1 MALPI
6 AAQENV
12 RFVATDRVDGFFEGF
27 TQHAE
32 LGRYQ
37 VRDKPLLTGFRV
49 EHNGQS
55 LDRRQH
61 VASAQLLPN
70 QLLTRYAPLIER
82 LSVVPGQRAL
92 VMSWQGADDEAIA
105 AVLRFPPALAIAE
118 IKTVAPGVWRVPLSF
133 ADESWQLVIAAE
145 SSATLQTHVDDGGS
159 DRLLRIVRTAGQ
171 RELNVRLA
179 FATDAS
185 AALAMVQ
192 QLPDHDGIQRLLAQ
206 QLASSELLSSDPEF
220 NRALRWASFSAQSL
234 VVEEFGKGI
243 WAGLPWFRDNW
254 GRDTFIAL
262 PGTLL
267 VNGRF
272 AEAKAVL
279 DNFARYQKRGALT
292 DPEYGRIPNRVAA
305 GTQIIYNT
313 VDGTPWLIREVLEYM
328 RYSGDEAY
336 GQQMLPLIREYLRGV
351 ERHWLDENGLLT
363 HDDADTWMDA
373 RIENQEAWS
382 PRGNRAVEI
391 QALWYT
397 ALDVAAILSERAGQ
411 VDDAN
416 RYRQQAER
424 VRLRFPALFWDGRRM
439 ADRLQADGKPDF
451 SVRPNQLMLISIPFS
466 DFVTDTV
473 QAQITRNAVSSL
485 LYPHGIASL
494 NPADP
499 NFHPKHENPAYHHK
513 DAAYHN
519 GTIWGWNAG
528 FTITALNKFGYQ
540 DLAWL
545 LTRNLTAQ
553 ILTADA
559 RGSMSELVDALP
571 DGNGRVTPSGT
582 YSQAW
587 SVSEF
592 VRNAYQDY
600 LGFRPDLL
608 RNVLHFVPALPAAW
622 QSVTA
627 KLPIGRDER
636 LGVNVQKTKVGWRW
650 QFTPA
655 LKQSRELSMDLL
667 ANDGSRQR
675 LRFAIN
681 DRVRTVQWDGAVASV
696 DAVVQPTIPV
706 MASQRAVMGELQL
719 LKPEVYRADDYPMLR
734 GKDVLK
740 TKIRSSAGQRQP

>member
-1 MALPI
+1 M
-6 AAQENV
+6 
-12 RFVATDRVDGFFEGF
+12 
-27 TQHAE
+27 
-32 LGRYQ
+32 
-37 VRDKPLLTGFRV
+37 
-49 EHNGQS
+49 
-55 LDRRQH
+55 
-61 VASAQLLPN
+61 
-70 QLLTRYAPLIER
+70 
-82 LSVVPGQRAL
+82 
-92 VMSWQGADDEAIA
+92 
-105 AVLRFPPALAIAE
+105 
-118 IKTVAPGVWRVPLSF
+118 
-133 ADESWQLVIAAE
+133 
-145 SSATLQTHVDDGGS
+145 
-159 DRLLRIVRTAGQ
+159 
-171 RELNVRLA
+171 
-179 FATDAS
+179 
-185 AALAMVQ
+185 
-192 QLPDHDGIQRLLAQ
+192 
-206 QLASSELLSSDPEF
+206 
-220 NRALRWASFSAQSL
+220 
-234 VVEEFGKGI
+234 
-243 WAGLPWFRDNW
+243 
-254 GRDTFIAL
+254 
-262 PGTLL
+262 
-267 VNGRF
+267 
-272 AEAKAVL
+272 
-279 DNFARYQKRGALT
+279 
-292 DPEYGRIPNRVAA
+292 
-305 GTQIIYNT
+305 
-313 VDGTPWLIREVLEYM
+313 
-328 RYSGDEAY
+328 
-336 GQQMLPLIREYLRGV
+336 
-351 ERHWLDENGLLT
+351 
-363 HDDADTWMDA
+363 
-373 RIENQEAWS
+373 
-382 PRGNRAVEI
+382 
-391 QALWYT
+391 
-397 ALDVAAILSERAGQ
+397 
-411 VDDAN
+411 
-416 RYRQQAER
+416 
-424 VRLRFPALFWDGRRM
+424 
-439 ADRLQADGKPDF
+439 
-451 SVRPNQLMLISIPFS
+451 RPNQLMLISIPFS

-540 DLAWL
+540 DMAWS

-608 RNVLHFVPALPAAW
+608 HNALHFVPALPTAW

-627 KLPIGRDER
+627 KLPVGRDER
-636 LGVNVQKTKVGWRW
+636 LGVNAQKMETGWRW

-696 DAVVQPTIPV
+696 DAVVQPTVPV

-719 LKPEVYRADDYPMLR
+719 LKPAVYRADDYPMLR